1 MKSITI
7 LLISTLIGNISALSQ
22 SIDRFSIQTGYLYS
36 TSTLTRT
43 SAVLIGLPNFD
54 PKPGFYVGLTYEHQ
68 LSILLTT
75 ELGFTYQQKG
85 YIARRPFVDQESI
98 NTYRYLG
105 VTPMIGIRP
114 IRNLRFSIGPQLNLL
129 VNKSTSGLETQPL
142 LDTDR
147 NRKLE
152 FGLSGRISYELNRVG
167 LVASYFK
174 GLTAYYK
181 PDFYHLTDQSWQLG
195 LSYQLNKK
203 RSY

>member
-7 LLISTLIGNISALSQ
+7 LLISTLISNIPTLSQ
-22 SIDRFSIQTGYLYS
+22 SINRFSIQTGYLYS

-43 SAVLIGLPNFD
+43 SPVLIGLPNFD
-54 PKPGFYVGLTYEHQ
+54 PKPGFYVGLTYEHR
-68 LSILLTT
+68 LSTLLTT
-75 ELGFTYQQKG
+75 ELEFTYQQKG
-85 YIARRPFVDQESI
+85 YIVRMPYLNSESI

-114 IRNLRFSIGPQLNLL
+114 IRNLRFLIGPQLNLL

-152 FGLSGRISYELNRVG
+152 FGLLGHVSYELNRVG
-167 LVASYFK
+167 LVVSYFK

-181 PDFYHLTDQSWQLG
+181 PDFYHLTNQNWQLG
-195 LSYQLNKK
+195 LFYQLNKK
-203 RSY
+203 GSY